1 MATIPRR
8 TSAHQLRA
16 RTEYMSLIRSKS
28 TAYGRATRRASSDPG
43 CNDIGSAFQEG
54 PEGREGGAY
63 ARMAEPVPC
72 AVGVQVPRRDHTE
85 VPPQSLLRKAPA
97 SDRPDPS
104 GIVPAT
110 WDRTAGRARDA
121 RPHPPVLEHPAQ
133 VQRGQHDRVLEGQ
146 ECRSDPSRVVEG
158 TPDDGP
164 AFLGDGILR
173 EHGGPRRGSGAAVHP
188 RAG

>member
-1 MATIPRR
+1 MAAPVSSEYASRREWEGKAGPREESALR
-8 TSAHQLRA
+8 LPALHVHFTWESAHGSA
-16 RTEYMSLIRSKS
+16 LIRSKS

-43 CNDIGSAFQEG
+43 CNDIGSTFQEG
-54 PEGREGGAY
+54 PEGQEGGAY

-85 VPPQSLLRKAPA
+85 VSPQSLLRKAAA

-121 RPHPPVLEHPAQ
+121 RPHPSVLEHPAQ
-133 VQRGQHDRVLEGQ
+133 VQRGQHDRVL
-146 ECRSDPSRVVEG
+146 
-158 TPDDGP
+158 
-164 AFLGDGILR
+164 
-173 EHGGPRRGSGAAVHP
+173 
-188 RAG
+188 